1 MKRREPTAVK
11 RAAPRAAAPKPKK
24 PKPADGVQ
32 PFVQKLYE
40 IVSSESEYPFIYWGE
55 YGEYFV
61 IEREA
66 FDEGFLQRPKAEKA
80 PIQTKEFASFI
91 RQLNLYG
98 FR

>member
-1 MKRREPTAVK
+1 M
-11 RAAPRAAAPKPKK
+11 
-24 PKPADGVQ
+24 
-32 PFVQKLYE
+32 QKLYE

-66 FDEGFLQRPKAEKA
+66 FDEGFLQRPKAEKV